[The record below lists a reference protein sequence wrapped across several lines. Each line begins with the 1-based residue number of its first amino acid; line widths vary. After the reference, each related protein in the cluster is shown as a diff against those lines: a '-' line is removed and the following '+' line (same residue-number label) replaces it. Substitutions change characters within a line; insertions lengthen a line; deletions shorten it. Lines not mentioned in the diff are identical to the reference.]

1 MLKRYDMKAIMA
13 DPAKRRM
20 LVARGT
26 QAAQA
31 REGIDITLEEALV
44 SYDALEADGS
54 LARVRRDA
62 DNWGQ
67 AK

>member
-26 QAAQA
+26 QVTQA

-62 DNWGQ
+62 ANWGQ
-67 AK
+67 VK

>member
-13 DPAKRRM
+13 DRAKRRM

-26 QAAQA
+26 QAIQA

-44 SYDALEADGS
+44 SYDKLEADGT

-62 DNWGQ
+62 ANWG
-67 AK
+67 

>member
-13 DPAKRRM
+13 DRAKRRM

-26 QAAQA
+26 QATQA

-44 SYDALEADGS
+44 SYDKLEADGT

-62 DNWGQ
+62 ANWGW